1 MSQTKTNAMRIL
13 ESLGIPYKVL
23 AYEVDEADL
32 SAETA
37 AAKLG
42 LDPDRVFKTL
52 ALHGDKTGLFLCCVP
67 AAAEVDLKKAAR
79 ASGNKSVEL
88 LALKEL
94 LPATGYIRGGCSPIG
109 TKRKFPVF
117 VDETA
122 SLFEEISVSAGQRGL
137 QVFLSPGDL
146 LKAAS
151 GQPGP
156 ASVGASYADLV

>member
-23 AYEVDEADL
+23 AYEVDEEDL

-37 AAKLG
+37 ASKLG

-52 ALHGDKTGLFLCCVP
+52 ALHGDKTGIFLCCVP

-79 ASGNKSVEL
+79 ASGNKSVEM

-94 LPATGYIRGGCSPIG
+94 LPTTGYIRGGCSPIG

-122 SLFEEISVSAGQRGL
+122 QLFEEISVSAGQRGL
-137 QVFLSPGDL
+137 QVL
-146 LKAAS
+146 LAPDNLVRAAS
-151 GQPGP
+151 EQPGP
-156 ASVGASYADLV
+156 PAVVANYSDLT